1 MKKDKILTL
10 SGIILLLTI
19 SFVACSKPPAS
30 EPPTTNENLPV
41 SPIRPEVPVEAE
53 EPEERPIHIS
63 SLAYEVKYQLLM
75 GSFESFLKKYPI
87 ELIESGVEKIWM
99 HEYHSRGGGS
109 LYMRAREPADN
120 IYQAQIHLENASS
133 LLNEGKLPTELNS
146 EPIDR
151 HEVAEELSEA
161 RHLLVGQQS
170 ISFTWEKE
178 VIEWVKQSDNSQ
190 INNEQTIAEIIETC
204 DDYRQWLSEMI
215 TTLDRILSDLPK
227 AIEG

>member
-1 MKKDKILTL
+1 MNKDKFLTL

-30 EPPTTNENLPV
+30 EPPTANENLPV
-41 SPIRPEVPVEAE
+41 SPIMPEVPVESE

-87 ELIESGVEKIWM
+87 ELIESEWM
-99 HEYHSRGGGS
+99 YEYHSRGGGS

-133 LLNEGKLPTELNS
+133 LLNEGKLPTEINS
-146 EPIDR
+146 EPLDKQ
-151 HEVAEELSEA
+151 EVAEELSEA
-161 RHLLVGQQS
+161 RHLLVEQQS
-170 ISFTWEKE
+170 ISSTWEEE
-178 VIEWVKQSDNSQ
+178 VIEWVKQEENPQ
-190 INNEQTIAEIIETC
+190 INNEQTVAEVIETC

-215 TTLDRILSDLPK
+215 TTLDRILSDLPE